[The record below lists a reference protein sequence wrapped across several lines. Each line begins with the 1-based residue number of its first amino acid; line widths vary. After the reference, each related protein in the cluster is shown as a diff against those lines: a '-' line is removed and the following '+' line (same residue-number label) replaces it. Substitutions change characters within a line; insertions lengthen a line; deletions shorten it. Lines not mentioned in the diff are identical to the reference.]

1 MSLITKD
8 NIKNAHANDNEDSEE
23 YFRWFDSANSG
34 WKIDWDKMFKDVNW
48 KQFVDSLVV
57 PNGND
62 LFKGYKS
69 ANIDV
74 ETSGYW
80 SPSVEGSWN
89 IS

>member
-8 NIKNAHANDNEDSEE
+8 NIKNAHVNDGEDSEK
-23 YFRWFDSANSG
+23 YFRWFDSANSE
-34 WKIDWDKMFKDVNW
+34 WKIDWDKMFKGVNW

-62 LFKGYKS
+62 LFKGYES
-69 ANIDV
+69 ANIDA

-80 SPSVEGSWN
+80 SQTTKGSWD